1 MTIPTPL
8 LLPLKV
14 CPIAPPGAQAHLDQI
29 TGYVL
34 FGVVSLFAVGIAVG
48 IGSIVAGKIFNM
60 PHASKGGVVAL
71 AVMALAAV
79 AYGVVPPI
87 IAAILGGGCI

>member
-1 MTIPTPL
+1 MTALNVL

-14 CPIAPPGAQAHLDQI
+14 CPIAPPGAQVHLDQI

-48 IGSIVAGKIFNM
+48 IGSIVAGKIFHM
-60 PHASKGGVVAL
+60 PHASKAGVVAL
-71 AVMALAAV
+71 AVIALAAV
-79 AYGVVPPI
+79 AYVVVPPI
-87 IAAILGGGCI
+87 ITSILGGGCI